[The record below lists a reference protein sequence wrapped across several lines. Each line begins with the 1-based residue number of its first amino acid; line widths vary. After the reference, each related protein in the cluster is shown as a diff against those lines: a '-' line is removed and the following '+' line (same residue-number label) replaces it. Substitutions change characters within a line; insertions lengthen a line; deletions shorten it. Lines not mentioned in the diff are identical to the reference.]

1 MTIAFTGGCCSG
13 RWGHKTTDRSQQ
25 INATAPGLKKTVNRA
40 WCRPR
45 KKRRCRISSRNH
57 PSGRGLALQR
67 WGCVSQH
74 STSIS
79 RHGPVEIKTRDMFI
93 LYSRFRRRVHVSH
106 IFRLLFYLNGGIIQ
120 IVWKWRDH
128 RRRNLKSFGR
138 GTDLFDLCFDF
149 KRLHQHLSGV

>member
-1 MTIAFTGGCCSG
+1 MLQRPMGAQDNRSKPANQCHCSWFEVDG
-13 RWGHKTTDRSQQ
+13 KPCVVQ
-25 INATAPGLKKTVNRA
+25 AT
-40 WCRPR
+40 R

-138 GTDLFDLCFDF
+138 GADLFDLCFDF
-149 KRLHQHLSGV
+149 KRLHQDRSDV